1 MRKLTIKRHK
11 AFAGCFGKSKIYLED
26 YENSDLV
33 INDIPCRKL
42 GTLKN
47 GEEKTFEIDSIA
59 RRVYVIGDKLSR
71 NTCNDYYKIPTG
83 DDDITLTG
91 EHKYNPFNGNVFR
104 FDGVTDEEILAHRKK
119 TNKKAAIIY
128 CIILAV
134 VFAVSFA
141 VPFLL
146 DSAEIP
152 ETFTYG
158 EMTITLTDDFSERNY
173 EGYSACYESYDTI
186 VMITKDDSSY
196 FENFEEYTLKQYGE
210 DTLEYNEFDDSVKLK
225 EEDGLTYFEYEYT
238 DEETGDIYS
247 YFVPLYKS
255 DEAFWFFQFASFK
268 EDYETYRAQFIEWAK
283 TVEFEKE

>member
-1 MRKLTIKRHK
+1 MKL
-11 AFAGCFGKSKIYLED
+11 
-26 YENSDLV
+26 
-33 INDIPCRKL
+33 
-42 GTLKN
+42 
-47 GEEKTFEIDSIA
+47 
-59 RRVYVIGDKLSR
+59 
-71 NTCNDYYKIPTG
+71 
-83 DDDITLTG
+83 
-91 EHKYNPFNGNVFR
+91 FR
-104 FDGVTDEEILAHRKK
+104 FDGVTDEEILTHRKK

-210 DTLEYNEFDDSVKLK
+210 DTLEYNEFDDYVKLK
-225 EEDGLTYFEYEYT
+225 EEDGLTYFEYDAAKNKVLRNEGKPYLFSPYSLVWN
-238 DEETGDIYS
+238 GDYYYMIGVY
-247 YFVPLYKS
+247 
-255 DEAFWFFQFASFK
+255 
-268 EDYETYRAQFIEWAK
+268 DYQNRLGTFRVDRINKIPTIA
-283 TVEFEKE
+283 